1 MAAKKEEEKTRYSD
15 LELAEF
21 RELIGRKII
30 EGRNQFNSYIDEIEK
45 HSASVQA
52 KQGRDDEKEIAAIE
66 RLEGMVVRQ
75 TKHLQHLEDALM
87 RVKSKDYGVCRESG
101 KLISKE
107 RLKAVP
113 HATLSVQGKKDVK
126 VRRKKK

>member
-1 MAAKKEEEKTRYSD
+1 MAEKKEEDKTRYSD
-15 LELAEF
+15 LELSEF
-21 RELIGRKII
+21 REVIGRRII

-45 HSASVQA
+45 YTRKAQA

-75 TKHLQHLEDALM
+75 TKHLQHLDEAM
-87 RVKSKDYGVCRESG
+87 TRVKSKDYGVCRESG
-101 KLISKE
+101 KLISKA
-107 RLKAVP
+107 RLQAVP

-126 VRRKKK
+126 IRRKKK